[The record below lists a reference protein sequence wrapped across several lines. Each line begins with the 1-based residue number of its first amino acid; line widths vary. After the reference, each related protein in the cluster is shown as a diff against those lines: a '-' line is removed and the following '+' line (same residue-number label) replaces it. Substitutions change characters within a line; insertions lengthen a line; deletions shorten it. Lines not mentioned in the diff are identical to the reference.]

1 MEEIKMT
8 NKTMY
13 DRLTDI
19 EREYI
24 EQDGATKEDI
34 NESDPCDLIDFLIPL
49 YKRYTNEWVELIN
62 RLTA

>member
-1 MEEIKMT
+1 MA

-24 EQDGATKEDI
+24 KQDGATKEDI
-34 NESDPCDLIDFLIPL
+34 NGSDPWVLIDFLTPL
-49 YKRYTNEWVELIN
+49 YKRYTDKWVELIN

>member
-1 MEEIKMT
+1 MT

-24 EQDGATKEDI
+24 EQDGVTKEDI
-34 NESDPCDLIDFLIPL
+34 NGTDPWDLIDFLTPL
-49 YKRYTNEWVELIN
+49 YKRYTNKWVELIN

>member
-24 EQDGATKEDI
+24 EQDGATKKDI
-34 NESDPCDLIDFLIPL
+34 NESDSWDLIDFLTPL

>member
-1 MEEIKMT
+1 MK

-13 DRLTDI
+13 DRLTNV

-24 EQDGATKEDI
+24 EIEGVTKKDI
-34 NESDPCDLIDFLIPL
+34 NESDPWDLIDFLTPL
-49 YKRYTNEWVELIN
+49 CKRYTNEWVELIN

>member
-1 MEEIKMT
+1 MT

-24 EQDGATKEDI
+24 EQDGVTKEDI
-34 NESDPCDLIDFLIPL
+34 NGSKPWELIDFLTPL

>member
-1 MEEIKMT
+1 MT

-13 DRLTDI
+13 DRLTDT

-24 EQDGATKEDI
+24 EQDGTTKEDI
-34 NESDPCDLIDFLIPL
+34 NGSDPWVLIDFLTPL

>member
-1 MEEIKMT
+1 MT

-34 NESDPCDLIDFLIPL
+34 NESDPWVLIDFLTPL
-49 YKRYTNEWVELIN
+49 YKRYTNKWVELIN

>member
-1 MEEIKMT
+1 MAS
-8 NKTMY
+8 KTMY

-24 EQDGATKEDI
+24 EIEGVTEKEI
-34 NESDPCDLIDFLIPL
+34 NESNVWNLIDFLTPL
-49 YKRYTNEWVELIN
+49 YKRYTKDWVELVN

>member
-1 MEEIKMT
+1 MT

-24 EQDGATKEDI
+24 EQDGTTKEDI
-34 NESDPCDLIDFLIPL
+34 NKSDPWDLIDFLTPL
-49 YKRYTNEWVELIN
+49 YKRYTNKWIELVN

>member
-1 MEEIKMT
+1 MA

-13 DRLTDI
+13 DHLTDI

-24 EQDGATKEDI
+24 EIEGVKEKEI
-34 NESDPCDLIDFLIPL
+34 NESNVWDLIDFLTPL
-49 YKRYTNEWVELIN
+49 YKRYTKEWVELVS

>member
-1 MEEIKMT
+1 MT
-8 NKTMY
+8 SKTMY

-24 EQDGATKEDI
+24 EIEGSTKEEI
-34 NESDPCDLIDFLIPL
+34 NESDPWYLIDFLTPL

>member
-1 MEEIKMT
+1 MT

-24 EQDGATKEDI
+24 EQDGTTKEDI
-34 NESDPCDLIDFLIPL
+34 NGSDPWVLIDFLTPL
-49 YKRYTNEWVELIN
+49 YKRYTDKWVELIN

>member
-1 MEEIKMT
+1 MA

-13 DRLTDI
+13 DRFTDI

-24 EQDGATKEDI
+24 EQDGATKKDI
-34 NESDPCDLIDFLIPL
+34 NGSDPWDLIDFLIPL

>member
-1 MEEIKMT
+1 MT

-24 EQDGATKEDI
+24 EQDGATKKDI
-34 NESDPCDLIDFLIPL
+34 NESDPWDLIDLLTPL